1 MRSARSGPARLRGAR
16 IGLAGVALAGAF
28 AAGAAGAIGAG
39 VDATTKAPGEA
50 RGSLPTAAEVRAW
63 ERDFLRREGSAGAS
77 PTSKAGVAETASKRA
92 RRSLFPQNRVLSLY
106 GAAGGFGVIG
116 RKSVNGAAKKL
127 RKQAQ
132 PYDRRSNKPV
142 IKAFDLVAV
151 IATSCSG
158 PNDKCRTRVSGKI
171 IRRYLNKIRD
181 LNGRLILDIQPG
193 RSSVLKEI
201 EHLAPFIR
209 KPDVDVAIDAE
220 WNVGPHGHPG
230 QDAGSIGAGKLNKAS
245 NKIEGIADR
254 HSLPE
259 KLLIVH
265 QFRRGSIKKEGQVRK
280 RDKVDVTVNFDGIGT
295 PSAKRAGYRN
305 LASKRLFNGFSLF
318 YKLDT
323 NLMGPKAVL
332 RLNPS
337 PNYVMYQ

>member
-1 MRSARSGPARLRGAR
+1 MRSARTGPARSRRGRMA
-16 IGLAGVALAGAF
+16 LAAIALAGTVAAC
-28 AAGAAGAIGAG
+28 AAGALGAG
-39 VDATTKAPGEA
+39 TGATTKAPGEA

-63 ERDFLRREGSAGAS
+63 EREFLRREGSAAA
-77 PTSKAGVAETASKRA
+77 TSAAKAAAERASKRGGP
-92 RRSLFPQNRVLSLY
+92 LFPQKRVLSLY

-116 RKSVNGAAKKL
+116 RKSVRGAAKKL

-132 PYDRRSNKPV
+132 PYNRRSAKPV

-158 PNDKCRTRVSGKI
+158 PNDKCRTRVSGKV

-209 KPDVDVAIDAE
+209 KPNVDVAIDAE
-220 WNVGPHGHPG
+220 WNVGPHGQPG
-230 QDAGSIGAGKLNKAS
+230 QDAGSIGAGKLNRAS

-254 HSLPE
+254 QNLPE

-265 QFRRGSIKKEGQVRK
+265 QFRKGSIKNDGQVRK
-280 RDKVDVTVNFDGIGT
+280 RDKVDVTFNFDGIGS
-295 PSAKRAGYRN
+295 PRAKRAGYRN
-305 LASKRLFNGFSLF
+305 LATRRLFNGFSLF

-323 NLMGPKAVL
+323 HLMGSKAVL
-332 RLNPS
+332 GLNPS